1 MVAYCSGNT
10 ARGENFRARLTPF
23 CKEDDNLESISAI
36 TQAALRWVAELGAA
50 NTLALL
56 VIAAVLCVV
65 LGASMW
71 RSRQNRIAINA
82 SLEQE
87 KAEHEAELLHLEHSF
102 EVARSQYEARISG
115 GKELL
120 IETQDRLHTVEDVLH
135 SEQREHQLAISQRDV
150 AQEKNTRL
158 PEMES
163 QLQAVRQML
172 DGKTEQAAQ
181 AQVDIATLSAQ
192 LNQEQQNAA
201 DKLATL
207 EQARHQLTKEF
218 QHLASQIFHDN
229 SEKLEKRSR
238 QTLEI
243 ALSPLRD
250 QLHQFKR
257 QVEHVYDKETRERM
271 SLLHEVN
278 VLKELNLQMSSD
290 AINLTNALKGDN
302 KTQGNWG
309 EVILERVLE
318 ESGLRKGKE
327 YETQL
332 HLKNEEGG
340 KRAPDVVVHLPE
352 NKDII
357 IDSKVSLLDY
367 ERYCSSNDDAEK
379 KKFLQAHLGSVNKHI
394 QSLSLKAYEEL
405 EGVRSLDFVFV
416 FIPIEAAFMLAFEH
430 DQTLFQQAYE
440 RNVVIAGPTTLLA
453 TLRTVQNIWRYERQN
468 KNAEV
473 IARQAGGLH
482 DQFVL
487 VLESLEDMGRHI
499 ERTQTAY
506 DSMLNRFTHGRG
518 NLIDRAVKLE
528 KLGAKTRKKIPS
540 SISAVAETDDNIE
553 TVTLVDESD

>member
-1 MVAYCSGNT
+1 M
-10 ARGENFRARLTPF
+10 
-23 CKEDDNLESISAI
+23 ESITAI
-36 TQAALRWVAELGAA
+36 TQAALRWVTELGAE

-56 VIAAVLCVV
+56 VIDALLCVV
-65 LGASMW
+65 LAISLW
-71 RSRQNRIAINA
+71 RSRQRQKELSAQ
-82 SLEQE
+82 LVQE

-102 EVARSQYEARISG
+102 EVARSQYEARIGG

-120 IETQDRLHTVEDVLH
+120 TETQERLHTVEDTLQT
-135 SEQREHQLAISQRDV
+135 EQRQHQLVISQRDI

-158 PEMES
+158 PELES
-163 QLQAVRQML
+163 QVREARQSL
-172 DGKTEQAAQ
+172 DGKTEQVAQ

-192 LNQEQQNAA
+192 LNQEQQASA
-201 DKLATL
+201 DKLEVL
-207 EQARHQLTKEF
+207 EQARKRLTQEF
-218 QHLASQIFHDN
+218 QNLANQIFHDN
-229 SEKLEKRSR
+229 SEKLEQRSK
-238 QTLEI
+238 QTLET
-243 ALSPLRD
+243 ALSPLRE
-250 QLHQFKR
+250 QLHRFKR

-278 VLKELNLQMSSD
+278 VLKELNLQMSDD

-302 KTQGNWG
+302 KAQGTWG

-332 HLKNEEGG
+332 HLKTEEGG

-367 ERYCSSNDDAEK
+367 ERYCSSEDEAEK
-379 KKFLQAHLGSVNKHI
+379 KQFLQAHLASVNKHI
-394 QSLSLKAYEEL
+394 QSLSVKAYEEL

-416 FIPIEAAFMLAFEH
+416 FVPIEAAFMLAFEH
-430 DQTLFQQAYE
+430 DQALFQQAYD
-440 RNVVIAGPTTLLA
+440 RNVIIAGPTTLLA

-499 ERTQTAY
+499 ERTQAAY

-528 KLGAKTRKKIPS
+528 KLGAKTRKKLPPS
-540 SISAVAETDDNIE
+540 LTAIAETEDSAE
-553 TVTLVDESD
+553 VVTLVDESD

>member
-1 MVAYCSGNT
+1 M
-10 ARGENFRARLTPF
+10 
-23 CKEDDNLESISAI
+23 ESITAI

-56 VIAAVLCVV
+56 VIDALLCVV
-65 LGASMW
+65 LAISLW
-71 RSRQNRIAINA
+71 RSRQRQKELAA
-82 SLEQE
+82 KLVQE

-102 EVARSQYEARISG
+102 EVARSQYEARIGG

-120 IETQDRLHTVEDVLH
+120 LETQQRLHTVEDALQT
-135 SEQREHQLAISQRDV
+135 EQQEHHLAISQRDV

-158 PEMES
+158 PELES
-163 QLQAVRQML
+163 QLQQARELL
-172 DGKTEQAAQ
+172 DGKSEQVAQ
-181 AQVDIATLSAQ
+181 AHVDIATLGAQ
-192 LNQEQQNAA
+192 LNQEQQSSI
-201 DKLATL
+201 DKLEVL
-207 EQARHQLTKEF
+207 EQARKRLTQEF
-218 QHLASQIFHDN
+218 QNLADRIFHDS
-229 SEKLEKRSR
+229 SEKLEQRSK
-238 QTLEI
+238 QTLET
-243 ALSPLRD
+243 ALSPLRE
-250 QLHQFKR
+250 QLHRFKR
-257 QVEHVYDKETRERM
+257 QVEHVYDKETRERL

-278 VLKELNLQMSSD
+278 VLKELNLQMSDD

-302 KTQGNWG
+302 KAQGNWG

-332 HLKNEEGG
+332 NLKTEEGG
-340 KRAPDVVVHLPE
+340 QRAPDVVVHLPE
-352 NKDII
+352 GKDII
-357 IDSKVSLLDY
+357 VDSKVSLLDY
-367 ERYCSSNDDAEK
+367 ERYCSSEDEAEK

-394 QSLSLKAYEEL
+394 QSLSVKAYEEL

-430 DQTLFQQAYE
+430 DQALFQQAYD
-440 RNVVIAGPTTLLA
+440 RNVIIAGPTTLLA

-499 ERTQTAY
+499 ERTQAAY

-528 KLGAKTRKKIPS
+528 KLGAKTRKKLPS
-540 SISAVAETDDNIE
+540 SLTAVADTDDSAE
-553 TVTLVDESD
+553 VVTLVDESE

>member
-1 MVAYCSGNT
+1 M
-10 ARGENFRARLTPF
+10 
-23 CKEDDNLESISAI
+23 ESISAI
-36 TQAALRWVAELGAA
+36 TQAALRWIAELGAA

-56 VIAAVLCVV
+56 VIDALLCVV
-65 LGASMW
+65 LGVSLW
-71 RSRQNRIAINA
+71 RSRKKQKALSA

-87 KAEHEAELLHLEHSF
+87 KAEHEAQLLHLEHSF
-102 EVARSQYEARISG
+102 EVARSQYEARIGG

-120 IETQDRLHTVEDVLH
+120 IETQERLHTVEDVLNT
-135 SEQREHQLAISQRDV
+135 EQRELQLVLSQRDI

-158 PEMES
+158 PEMED
-163 QLQAVRQML
+163 QLQAVRQL
-172 DGKTEQAAQ
+172 LNGKTEQAAQ

-192 LNQEQQNAA
+192 LNQEQQNSV

-207 EQARHQLTKEF
+207 EHARQQLTKEF
-218 QHLASQIFHDN
+218 QFLANQIFHDN
-229 SEKLEKRSR
+229 SEKLEKRSK
-238 QTLEI
+238 QTLET
-243 ALSPLRD
+243 ALSPLRE

-257 QVEHVYDKETRERM
+257 QVEHVYDKETRERL

-278 VLKELNLQMSSD
+278 VLKQLNLQMSDD
-290 AINLTNALKGDN
+290 AVNLTNALKGDN
-302 KTQGNWG
+302 KAQGTWG

-318 ESGLRKGKE
+318 QSGLRKGKE

-332 HLKNEEGG
+332 HFKSEEGG

-367 ERYCSSNDDAEK
+367 ERYCSSDDEAEK
-379 KKFLQAHLGSVNKHI
+379 KQSLQAHLGSVNKHI
-394 QSLSLKAYEEL
+394 QSLSVKAYEEL

-416 FIPIEAAFMLAFEH
+416 FIPIESAFMLAFEH
-430 DQTLFQQAYE
+430 DQALFQQAYD
-440 RNVVIAGPTTLLA
+440 RNVIIAGPTTLLA

-499 ERTQTAY
+499 ERTQAAY

-528 KLGAKTRKKIPS
+528 KLGAKTRKKMPS
-540 SISAVAETDDNIE
+540 SITAVADTDANIE

>member
-1 MVAYCSGNT
+1 MDSIT
-10 ARGENFRARLTPF
+10 AIA
-23 CKEDDNLESISAI
+23 
-36 TQAALRWVAELGAA
+36 QAAMRWVTDLGAA

-56 VIAAVLCVV
+56 VVDALLCVLLAV
-65 LGASMW
+65 SLW
-71 RSRQNRIAINA
+71 RSRRRQNELRAELA
-82 SLEQE
+82 QE

-102 EVARSQYEARISG
+102 EVARSQYEARIGG

-120 IETQDRLHTVEDVLH
+120 LETQQRLHTVEDVLQT
-135 SEQREHQLAISQRDV
+135 EQHEHYLAASQRDV

-158 PEMES
+158 PEIES

-172 DGKTEQAAQ
+172 DSKTEQVAHAQ
-181 AQVDIATLSAQ
+181 MDIATLSTQ
-192 LNQEQQNAA
+192 LNQERQSSAE
-201 DKLATL
+201 KLEVL
-207 EQARHQLTKEF
+207 EQARERLTHEF
-218 QHLASQIFHDN
+218 QNLANRIFHDN
-229 SEKLEKRSR
+229 SEKLEQRSK
-238 QTLEI
+238 QTLET
-243 ALSPLRD
+243 ALSPLRE

-257 QVEHVYDKETRERM
+257 QVEHVYDKETRERL

-278 VLKELNLQMSSD
+278 VLKELNLQMSDD

-302 KTQGNWG
+302 KAQGTWG
-309 EVILERVLE
+309 EVVLERVLE

-332 HLKNEEGG
+332 HLKTEEGG
-340 KRAPDVVVHLPE
+340 KRAPDVVVHLPDQ
-352 NKDII
+352 KDII

-367 ERYCSSNDDAEK
+367 ERYCSSADETEK
-379 KKFLQAHLGSVNKHI
+379 KKFLQAHIGSVNKHI
-394 QSLSLKAYEEL
+394 QSLSVKAYEQL

-430 DQTLFQQAYE
+430 DQALFQRAYD
-440 RNVVIAGPTTLLA
+440 RNVIMAGPTTLLA

-518 NLIDRAVKLE
+518 NLMDRAVKLE
-528 KLGAKTRKKIPS
+528 KLGAKTRKKLPPS
-540 SISAVAETDDNIE
+540 LQAIAETEDSAE
-553 TVTLVDESD
+553 VVTLADESE